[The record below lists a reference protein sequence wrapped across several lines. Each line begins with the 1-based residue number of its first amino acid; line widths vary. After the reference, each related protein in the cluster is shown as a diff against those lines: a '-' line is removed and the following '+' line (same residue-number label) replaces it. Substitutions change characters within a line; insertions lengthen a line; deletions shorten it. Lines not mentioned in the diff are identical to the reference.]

1 MTNIGAVRPSD
12 THRTTRKG
20 HRMRRALVSNISNI
34 KAANLALIIHNN
46 LDAVGQ
52 FFTPDYV
59 VHVTGQTMALG
70 HDGIRRMLR
79 MYRRAFADI
88 QLEVEI
94 LVTAKDRV
102 AWLRTFR
109 ATHKG
114 DFKGFPAT
122 GRPIVWRDMVASR
135 FRDGLIAEDW
145 LITDLAER
153 LLLARKR

>member
-1 MTNIGAVRPSD
+1 M
-12 THRTTRKG
+12 
-20 HRMRRALVSNISNI
+20 
-34 KAANLALIIHNN
+34 ANGN
-46 LDAVGQ
+46 LDAIAE

-59 VHVTGQTMALG
+59 AHLTDEDLTGG
-70 HDGIRRMLR
+70 HAAIRRVVG
-79 MYRRAFADI
+79 MYRRAFKDL
-88 QLEVEI
+88 QVEVEI
-94 LVTAKDRV
+94 LVKAKDRV
-102 AWLRTFR
+102 AWQRTLR

-153 LLLARKR
+153 LLLARKG